1 MKISKH
7 GDWTIYQY
15 NYKRSPTLAA
25 DFAIKFVIGN
35 GILYPAS
42 EIDNLLA
49 DIRRNNDGHV
59 KRGVKNTLYAQ
70 KHVAAKIAG
79 TGKIDHY
86 QISISEKTGR
96 LIALISQ
103 PIGAALNS
111 IE

>member
-15 NYKRSPTLAA
+15 KYKRSPTLAA
-25 DFAIKFVIGN
+25 DFAIKFVIAN
-35 GILYPAS
+35 GHLYPAS
-42 EIDNLLA
+42 EIDNLLI
-49 DIRRNNDGHV
+49 DIRRNNGDHV
-59 KRGVKNTLYAQ
+59 KRRIKDTLYAQ

-79 TGKIDHY
+79 TDKIDHF

-103 PIGAALNS
+103 PIGAALNYT
-111 IE
+111 E